1 MALNSSIKG
10 WLSAVCAAAL
20 FAVSAAIAPTASAE
34 DAHFQSSTGTGQS
47 VDLAAAPEVAPA
59 ARPAG
64 LTINRPTIPM
74 ADYIAAKNAAAAQA
88 PGQRKPGAAAPP
100 VSSGVTLFAQVGS
113 TNETQTTGGNQLPPG
128 GDLATSATWMVQVNT
143 DIITTLNW
151 FTNAFAQIKLSTFF
165 QDGTNFIFDP
175 RVIYD
180 PYWDRF
186 VVLADACANCG
197 NATSN
202 VSAFKLAIS
211 KTGDPTGAWWI
222 YTFNPGVGV
231 GDFADFPQLGMD
243 LNSIII
249 TYNDFLA
256 NGSFAANVLTFAK
269 ALTYNGRG
277 TRVAVLGYSGCSI
290 APPYVLDDSGVDYLM
305 SFCPGQSIVYIASL
319 TNSGLSNAYLHT
331 WDNTVAVTHY
341 GIPPQAVQPA
351 AAGGYTLDTGD
362 NRFENRSLQVGSRI
376 INTATINDV
385 GYSAPAWYNF
395 NIYAS
400 PHTLVTQGLLDASL
414 TSYDWHPAINANTV
428 GAPSGAPLGEVFVTW
443 MSTDPNPY
451 NNVNVQLRAAGW
463 TGDTPGSSLSGIP
476 VYTSAIPLTNQT
488 DSQGIH
494 RTGDYAYI
502 ATYPAPALGCDAG
515 ELGIL
520 TGETAGPA
528 AGTWGTHVAIVK
540 HC

>member
-1 MALNSSIKG
+1 VG
-10 WLSAVCAAAL
+10 
-20 FAVSAAIAPTASAE
+20 
-34 DAHFQSSTGTGQS
+34 
-47 VDLAAAPEVAPA
+47 LA
-59 ARPAG
+59 
-64 LTINRPTIPM
+64 INRPTMPM
-74 ADYIAAKNAAAAQA
+74 ADYVAAKNAAAAQA
-88 PGQRKPGAAAPP
+88 SGQRKPGAAAPP
-100 VSSGVTLFAQVGS
+100 VSSDVTLFTQVGS

-128 GDLATSATWMVQVNT
+128 GDIATSAEWLVQVNN

-186 VVLADACANCG
+186 AVLADACANCG
-197 NATSN
+197 NTTSN

-211 KTGDPTGAWWI
+211 KTGDPTGAWWV

-243 LNSIII
+243 LNSLII
-249 TYNDFLA
+249 TYNDFRA
-256 NGSFAANVLTFAK
+256 DASFTANVLTFAK

-290 APPYVLDDSGVDYLM
+290 APPYVLDDSGIDYLL
-305 SFCPGQSIVYIASL
+305 SFCPNQAKVWIASL
-319 TNSGLSNAYLHT
+319 TNSGLSNANFHA
-331 WDNTVAVTHY
+331 WDNTVAVTYH
-341 GIPPQAVQPA
+341 GIPPQAQQPA
-351 AAGGYTLDTGD
+351 AAGGYNLDTGD

-376 INTATINDV
+376 LNTATIN
-385 GYSAPAWYNF
+385 YSGFPAPAFYNF
-395 NIYAS
+395 NIYTS
-400 PHTLVTQGLLDASL
+400 PHTLVSEGDYFASSS
-414 TSYDWHPAINANTV
+414 SYDWHPAINANTV
-428 GAPSGAPLGEVFVTW
+428 GATASTPLGEIFTTW
-443 MSTDPNPY
+443 MSTDPT
-451 NNVNVQLRAAGW
+451 NNVNVQLRA
-463 TGDTPGSSLSGIP
+463 GDGLGDNPASGIGGIP
-476 VYTSAIPLTNQT
+476 VYTSTIPLTNQT
-488 DSQGIH
+488 DSLGQH

-502 ATYPAPALGCDAG
+502 ALYPAAALGCGAG

-520 TGETAGPA
+520 EGETVGPA